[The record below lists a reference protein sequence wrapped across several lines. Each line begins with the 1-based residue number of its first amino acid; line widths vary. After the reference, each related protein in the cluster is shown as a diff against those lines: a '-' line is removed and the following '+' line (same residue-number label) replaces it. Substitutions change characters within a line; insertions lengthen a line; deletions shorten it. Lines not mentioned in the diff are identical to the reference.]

1 MRKFALT
8 GFVAVSGALL
18 LLWLPSIPVRHPRTH
33 APAVIRFEPPM
44 HASPPVKS
52 RILLP
57 PKVA

>member
-1 MRKFALT
+1 
-8 GFVAVSGALL
+8 VAVLGTLL